1 MMEWAEKLR
10 SEVQANDLTKTERV
24 RLLAEK
30 MMENLPIMPK
40 MLIQNMGFLDYLY
53 KIEEYDIDAFLEV
66 ISEVLSIVENGK

>member
-1 MMEWAEKLR
+1 MTEWVEKLR
-10 SEVQANDLTKTERV
+10 QEVQENDLTKTERV

-53 KIEEYDIDAFLEV
+53 KIEESDIDYFIEN
-66 ISEVLSIVENGK
+66 IREVLSIVENGK

>member
-1 MMEWAEKLR
+1 MTEWVEKLR
-10 SEVQANDLTKTERV
+10 SEVQENDLTKIERV

-53 KIEEYDIDAFLEV
+53 KIEESDIDGFIEV
-66 ISEVLSIVENGK
+66 VREVLNIVENGK

>member
-1 MMEWAEKLR
+1 MMEWVAKLR
-10 SEVQANDLTKTERV
+10 SEVQENDLTKTERV

-53 KIEEYDIDAFLEV
+53 KIEESDIDAFLEV
-66 ISEVLSIVENGK
+66 IREVLSIVENGK

>member
-1 MMEWAEKLR
+1 MMEWVEKLR

-30 MMENLPIMPK
+30 MMENLPMMPK

-53 KIEEYDIDAFLEV
+53 KIEESDIDGFISV
-66 ISEVLSIVENGK
+66 IREVLNIVENGK